1 MVNICPNDMVNRGVK
16 MRSLRYIYVYTGRIE
31 WAIFCKL
38 NNTRSSINP
47 NVSPFRGDSV
57 GIAGF
62 DMVFNQ

>member
-1 MVNICPNDMVNRGVK
+1 MW
-16 MRSLRYIYVYTGRIE
+16 SLRYTFVYGGRIE

-47 NVSPFRGDSV
+47 DVSPFRGDSV